1 MGSLKEV
8 KVKMSNEVERKV
20 KQVIQNA
27 IGIKPEEIKP
37 DSKLYDSL
45 GVDSTE
51 MVEINIALEKTFGIK
66 LATDE
71 VTKFSS
77 FDDIVK
83 VITIKKGA

>member
-1 MGSLKEV
+1 
-8 KVKMSNEVERKV
+8 MSNEIEQKV
-20 KQVIQNA
+20 KEVIQKT

-66 LATDE
+66 LAADE

-77 FDDIVK
+77 LGDIVN
-83 VITIKKGA
+83 VVTVKKGA